1 MFVKKRKMVA
11 VALLAVGTIGLG
23 TTVLACRTLV
33 AAEGRAT
40 DPGPERQRAD
50 LAPPLHLIDDVGRL
64 PSEAARLY
72 GYVTRPFW
80 PGELGYR
87 EIPWLVDLN
96 EGIKAARDENRPLLL
111 WTSGDEPLDRC

>member
-1 MFVKKRKMVA
+1 MFFNAIKTAAAMAA
-11 VALLAVGTIGLG
+11 VPLITIV
-23 TTVLACRTLV
+23 TSATACRAQSAKPV
-33 AAEGRAT
+33 SY
-40 DPGPERQRAD
+40 
-50 LAPPLHLIDDVGRL
+50 LIDDMSRL

-72 GYVTRPFW
+72 TYVTKPFW

-96 EGIKAARDENRPLLL
+96 EGINLARAENRPLLL